1 MKKKMEDSESITTEV
16 KTLKELEDEILK
28 NESTKTLIKN
38 NFPFP
43 KKIPLSFNG
52 RKIGDLSIDFD
63 YSLNLQEMFKESSN
77 RQEMLI
83 YFYYHLLDESLS
95 FSSRLES
102 DLALMDKEW
111 QSIDEAIKTRIG
123 KDPFYALAQM
133 ILHDKEDFHYSPLNI
148 FLYMNNDVIFDLIK
162 SEGPKILANN
172 AVQKTIES
180 WLRIRD
186 SASIHK
192 LSESLIK
199 YFNPKDMPLVLGRP
213 KKNIQE
219 ENIKALHKYLLLR
232 LQLIKKFKK
241 WDLLDDWEREKI
253 NEARDKAKKDSVP
266 FPLLWP
272 MNKRYNMLW
281 RNIIEKDKKLKEE
294 FYKFKWAPFDISI
307 KILSKLKS
315 LSYQKIKNIIY
326 PTPSSV

>member
-1 MKKKMEDSESITTEV
+1 MKNKKEEKDFISKEPKI
-16 KTLKELEDEILK
+16 LKELEDEILK
-28 NESTKTLIKN
+28 KESPKTLIKKH
-38 NFPFP
+38 FPFP
-43 KKIPLSFNG
+43 KKIPVSFYG

-63 YSLNLQEMFKESSN
+63 YSLSSQEIFKESSN
-77 RQEMLI
+77 RQELLI
-83 YFYYHLLDESLS
+83 LFYNHLLDESLS

-102 DLALMDKEW
+102 DLVLMDKEW

-133 ILHDKEDFHYSPLNI
+133 KLHDKEDFHYSPLNI
-148 FLYMNNDVIFDLIK
+148 FLYMNKDMIFDLIQ
-162 SEGPKILANN
+162 SEGPKILANS
-172 AVQKTIES
+172 AVQKTIET
-180 WLRIRD
+180 WLRDRD

-192 LSESLIK
+192 LSECLIK

-219 ENIKALHKYLLLR
+219 EDIKALYRYLLPR
-232 LQLIKKFKK
+232 LQFMIKFED
-241 WDLLDDWEREKI
+241 WDRLDDLEREKI
-253 NEARDKAKKDSVP
+253 NEAIDKAKKDSVP

-272 MNKRYNMLW
+272 INRRYNMLW

-307 KILSKLKS
+307 KILSKLTS
-315 LSYQKIKNIIY
+315 LSYQKIKYIIY